1 MLKAKIILTGNFGV
15 GKTSLFQRFLFSRFD
30 EKYLTTIGVKVDKK
44 IVKLETDDVELFL
57 WDVAGE
63 VSQDKVPLSYFL
75 GAHGII
81 YVFDV
86 TRPLTYMNL
95 ENDINYLKSKAKKS
109 IIKVVGNKNDLLSA
123 AELSDVLASL
133 PYPSDITTSAKNGD
147 NVEKLFENLAQTILD
162 KLKR

>member
-30 EKYLTTIGVKVDKK
+30 EKYLTTIGVKVDKRV
-44 IVKLETDDVELFL
+44 VKLETDEVQLFL

-86 TRPLTYMNL
+86 TRPLTY
-95 ENDINYLKSKAKKS
+95 ENIEKDVNYLKSKAKKAV
-109 IIKVVGNKNDLLSA
+109 IKVVGNKSDLLSS
-123 AELSDVLASL
+123 AELADVLNKL
-133 PYPSDITTSAKNGD
+133 PYPSDLTTSAKTGT
-147 NVEKLFENLAQTILD
+147 NVEKLFEDLAQTILD
-162 KLKR
+162 KLKG

>member
-30 EKYLTTIGVKVDKK
+30 EKYLTTIGVKVDKRV
-44 IVKLETDDVELFL
+44 VKLETDDVELFL

-63 VSQDKVPLSYFL
+63 ISQNKVPLSYFL

-86 TRPLTYMNL
+86 TRPLTYKNL
-95 ENDINYLKSKAKKS
+95 DTDISYLKSKAKKS
-109 IIKVVGNKNDLLSA
+109 IIKVVGNKVIYYQLLN
-123 AELSDVLASL
+123 
-133 PYPSDITTSAKNGD
+133 YPM
-147 NVEKLFENLAQTILD
+147 F
-162 KLKR
+162 

>member
-30 EKYLTTIGVKVDKK
+30 EKYLTTIGVKVDKRV
-44 IVKLETDDVELFL
+44 VKLETDDVELFL

-63 VSQDKVPLSYFL
+63 ISQNKVPLSYFL

-86 TRPLTYMNL
+86 TRPLTYKNL
-95 ENDINYLKSKAKKS
+95 DTDISYLKSKAKKS
-109 IIKVVGNKNDLLSA
+109 IIKVVGNKSDLLSTS
-123 AELSDVLASL
+123 ELSDVLANLS
-133 PYPSDITTSAKNGD
+133 YPSDITTSAKTGD
-147 NVEKLFENLAQTILD
+147 NVEKL
-162 KLKR
+162 

>member
-15 GKTSLFQRFLFSRFD
+15 GKSSLFQRFLFSRFD

-44 IVKLETDDVELFL
+44 VVKLETDEVELFL

-63 VSQDKVPLSYFL
+63 VSQDKVPLSYLL

-86 TRPLTYMNL
+86 TRPLTYLNL
-95 ENDINYLKSKAKKS
+95 ENDINYLKGKAKKAV
-109 IIKVVGNKNDLLSA
+109 IKVVGNKSDLLSSA
-123 AELSDVLASL
+123 DLVEILNNL
-133 PYPSDITTSAKNGD
+133 PYPSDITTSAKTGA
-147 NVEKLFENLAQTILD
+147 NVDELFKSLAQTILD
-162 KLKR
+162 KLKG

>member
-30 EKYLTTIGVKVDKK
+30 EKYLTTIGVKVDKRV
-44 IVKLETDDVELFL
+44 VKLETDEVQLFL

-86 TRPLTYMNL
+86 TRPLTY
-95 ENDINYLKSKAKKS
+95 ENIEKDVNYLKSKAKKAV
-109 IIKVVGNKNDLLSA
+109 IKVVGNKSDLLSS
-123 AELSDVLASL
+123 AELADVLNKL
-133 PYPSDITTSAKNGD
+133 PYPSNLTTSAKTGT
-147 NVEKLFENLAQTILD
+147 NVEKLFEDLAQTILD
-162 KLKR
+162 KLKG

>member
-30 EKYLTTIGVKVDKK
+30 EKYLTTIGVKVDKRV
-44 IVKLETDDVELFL
+44 VKLETDEVQLFL

-86 TRPLTYMNL
+86 TRPLTY
-95 ENDINYLKSKAKKS
+95 ENIEKDINYLKSKAKKAV
-109 IIKVVGNKNDLLSA
+109 IKVVGNKSDLLSS
-123 AELSDVLASL
+123 AELADVLNKL
-133 PYPSDITTSAKNGD
+133 PYPSNLTTSAKTGT
-147 NVEKLFENLAQTILD
+147 NVEKLFEDLAQTILD
-162 KLKR
+162 KLKG

>member
-15 GKTSLFQRFLFSRFD
+15 GKSSLFQRFLFSRFD

-44 IVKLETDDVELFL
+44 VVKLETDEVELFL

-63 VSQDKVPLSYFL
+63 VSQDKVPLSYLL

-86 TRPLTYMNL
+86 TRPLTYINL
-95 ENDINYLKSKAKKS
+95 ENDINYLKGKAKKAV
-109 IIKVVGNKNDLLSA
+109 IKVVGNKSDLLSSA
-123 AELSDVLASL
+123 DLAEVLNNL
-133 PYPSDITTSAKNGD
+133 PYPSDITTSAKTGA
-147 NVEKLFENLAQTILD
+147 NVDELFKNLAQTILD